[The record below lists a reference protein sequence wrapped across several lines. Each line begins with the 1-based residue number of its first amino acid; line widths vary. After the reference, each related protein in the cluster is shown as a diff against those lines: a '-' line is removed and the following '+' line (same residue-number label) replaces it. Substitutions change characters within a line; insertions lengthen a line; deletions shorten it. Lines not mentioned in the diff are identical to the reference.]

1 MEVELMTSINNLKKQ
16 EEGNGKGEQNQTKV
30 LIDSRYFYFW
40 SQARH
45 LFFWIFGQFLKM
57 K

>member
-30 LIDSRYFYFW
+30 LIDSRYFYF
-40 SQARH
+40 
-45 LFFWIFGQFLKM
+45 
-57 K
+57 